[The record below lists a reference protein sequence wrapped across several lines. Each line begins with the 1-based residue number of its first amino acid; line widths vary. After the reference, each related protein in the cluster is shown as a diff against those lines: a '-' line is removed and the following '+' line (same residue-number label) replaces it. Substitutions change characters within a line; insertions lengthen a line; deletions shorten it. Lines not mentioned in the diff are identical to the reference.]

1 MMIDTLFNK
10 ANKLFSSHKYFE
22 ALKIYE
28 KIWIKFPKNIRL
40 HTEINKK
47 IKKYKKEIV
56 QSYSQEEIEK
66 FFRLEKLGQI
76 TTVIDTLNESLKN
89 SPNDILTISLLGN
102 FYYFIKNYEK
112 ALFFQKIAIQR
123 APLEEAFYLNIS
135 ETLEKKGEW
144 DGALKS
150 LHIAK
155 ILSLKNLN
163 IDFKIA
169 KLLTKMKNF
178 ARADLVYS
186 NLIKDKNLH
195 KSVVYSYCYNLIKY
209 KKEEQAIQFIK
220 NHEKTQK
227 DDYKIKLLLGLAY
240 FNQRNFNEAI
250 KNFLL
255 ANHFNP
261 NNTDALN
268 MLGNSYDS
276 LGNIRKAEQYYHEAL
291 KINANDKMTLNNLAA
306 LSFYQGNLVTAEKL
320 YMEASKKIE
329 NNFEALYSL
338 SLCQLAQLKF
348 NEGWKNYK
356 YRWLA
361 KRFNSEKLATI
372 LPEFNLST
380 DKAILLVWGEQGLGD
395 HILFLRFLEDL
406 EPFINDLYIKIDKRL
421 HEIIKRNFP
430 KIKFIDAVD
439 DILKSKIN
447 SQIAVCDLG
456 SLFVKDYTDLKN
468 IPKKYIYSDTTLT
481 NKLKN
486 IIKNE
491 HKKKLIC
498 GLSWTSKND
507 DIGENKSIS
516 LETLK
521 PILELENLIFID
533 LQYTDAKDERVKF
546 VNYHGFPIYK
556 IEEVDNF
563 NDINGVVS
571 LVDLCDF
578 IITVSNTNAHIAG
591 ALGKKTFLLL
601 PTGKG
606 RLWYWHLSENNST
619 WYPSIEIIE
628 QNYPGQWEPV
638 INKLVGKVEGY
649 LSERSS

>member
-1 MMIDTLFNK
+1 MSINILFNK
-10 ANKLFSSHKYFE
+10 ANTLFSNKEYNE

-28 KIWIKFPKNIRL
+28 QIWLKFPKNARL
-40 HTEINKK
+40 HFEINKK
-47 IKKYKKEIV
+47 IKKYKKNIK
-56 QSYSQEEIEK
+56 QSYNQEEIEK
-66 FFRLEKLGQI
+66 FFRLEKLGQVS
-76 TTVIDTLNESLKN
+76 TVINILNENLKN
-89 SPNDILTISLLGN
+89 NSNDVLTISLLGH
-102 FYYFIKNYEK
+102 FYYAIMNYEK
-112 ALFFQKIAIQR
+112 ALYFQKIAIQR
-123 APLEEAFYLNIS
+123 APLEEAFYLNFS
-135 ETLEKKGEW
+135 ETLEKKGQW
-144 DGALKS
+144 DDALKY

-155 ILSLKNLN
+155 LLSLKNLN

-178 ARADLVYS
+178 ARADLIY
-186 NLIKDKNLH
+186 NELIKDKNPH
-195 KSVVYSYCYNLIKY
+195 KSVMYSYCDNLIKH

-220 NHEKTQK
+220 NCEKTQK
-227 DDYKIKLLLGLAY
+227 NDSNIKLLLGLAH
-240 FNQRNFNEAI
+240 FNLRDFNEAI

-255 ANHFNP
+255 AKYLNP

-268 MLGNSYDS
+268 MLGNSYES
-276 LGNIRKAEQYYHEAL
+276 LGNITKAQQFYHEAL
-291 KINANDKMTLNNLAA
+291 KINENDKMTLNNLAA
-306 LSFYQGNLVTAEKL
+306 ISFYQGNLVTAEKL
-320 YMEASKKIE
+320 YREASNKIE

-338 SLCQLAQLKF
+338 SLCQLSQLKF

-361 KRFNSEKLATI
+361 KRFNSEKLASI

-380 DKAILLVWGEQGLGD
+380 DKAILLVWDEQGLGD
-395 HILFLRFLEDL
+395 HILFLRFLKDL

-421 HEIIKRNFP
+421 HAIIKRNFP
-430 KIKFIDAVD
+430 KIKFINTVE

-447 SQIAVCDLG
+447 SQIALCDLG
-456 SLFVKDYTDLKN
+456 SLFVKDNMDLNN
-468 IPKKYIYSDTTLT
+468 IPKKYIYSDSIFT

-491 HKKKLIC
+491 HKKKIIC
-498 GLSWTSKND
+498 GLSWTSMND
-507 DIGENKSIS
+507 DIGVNKSIS

-533 LQYTDAKDERVKF
+533 LQYADTKDDRVKF
-546 VNYHGFPIYK
+546 VNEHGFPIYK
-556 IEEVDNF
+556 IDEVDNF

-571 LVDLCDF
+571 LVDLCDL

-601 PTGKG
+601 PLGKG
-606 RLWYWHLSENNST
+606 RLWYWHLSENKST

-628 QNYPGQWEPV
+628 QNFPGQWEPV
-638 INKLVGKVEGY
+638 INKLVDRVKGC